1 MCAGPGLVGH
11 ADCLVITSTGPVDLQ
26 LGAVPKLPATDGS
39 NIQDEVR
46 RIVELIDGDRRKE
59 LPVLGPYRVEGE
71 GRVVPVWVDGLGT
84 RHSKKFYLKLIED
97 FLAQCKKQ
105 AGMDTWHYTLHCM

>member
-1 MCAGPGLVGH
+1 MVGH
-11 ADCLVITSTGPVDLQ
+11 ADCLVITSTGPVELQ
-26 LGAVPKLPATDGS
+26 LGAVPKLPAKDDTG
-39 NIQDEVR
+39 IRDEVR

-71 GRVVPVWVDGLGT
+71 GRVVPVWVDGLGV
-84 RHSKKFYLKLIED
+84 RHSKKFYLKLIKD

-105 AGMDTWHYTLHCM
+105 AGVDT